1 MSEYHYIKGREIPI
15 YKGKLYV
22 VVSNDYEKVEK
33 LIPGF
38 DKWSNGELYAHS
50 FLVNHKGEEGIFII
64 LNFDH
69 EYEKMTYG
77 VIVHELR
84 HAADLVAQRRG
95 LNTTPQNTESNA
107 YLMEWMANTVF
118 LELIRWGFV
127 PQFSRKRQ
135 RRP

>member
-1 MSEYHYIKGREIPI
+1 MKLHYHIKGKDIPI
-15 YKGKLYV
+15 YKGKLYI

-64 LNFDH
+64 LNFDN
-69 EYEKMTYG
+69 EFDRMTYG
-77 VIVHELR
+77 TIVHEIR
-84 HAADLVAQRRG
+84 HAYDLVAQRRG
-95 LNTTPQNTESNA
+95 LNTTPQNTENNA
-107 YLMEWMANTVF
+107 YIEGWIANTVF

-127 PQFSRKRQ
+127 PQFSRRRKR
-135 RRP
+135 

>member
-1 MSEYHYIKGREIPI
+1 MAEYHYIKGKDIPI
-15 YKGKLYV
+15 YKGKLYI

-50 FLVNHKGEEGIFII
+50 FLVNHKGVESIFIV

-69 EYEKMTYG
+69 KCDKMTYG

-84 HAADLVAQRRG
+84 HAADLVAQSRG

-127 PQFSRKRQ
+127 PQFSRRRKR
-135 RRP
+135 

>member
-1 MSEYHYIKGREIPI
+1 MSEYHYIKGKEISI

-50 FLVNHKGEEGIFII
+50 FLVTYKGEECIFII

-84 HAADLVAQRRG
+84 HAADLVAQSRG

-127 PQFSRKRQ
+127 PQFSRRRKR
-135 RRP
+135 

>member
-1 MSEYHYIKGREIPI
+1 MSEYHYIKGKEIPI

-22 VVSNDYEKVEK
+22 VVSNDYEKVCTLVPNFEEIGK
-33 LIPGF
+33 
-38 DKWSNGELYAHS
+38 GELYGHT
-50 FLVNHKGEEGIFII
+50 FLMSYKGVESIFVV

-69 EYEKMTYG
+69 EFERMTYG

-135 RRP
+135 RRR

>member
-1 MSEYHYIKGREIPI
+1 MSEYHYIKGKEIPI

-50 FLVNHKGEEGIFII
+50 FLVTYKGEEGIFII

-95 LNTTPQNTESNA
+95 LNTTPQNTENNA

-127 PQFSRKRQ
+127 PQFSRRRKR
-135 RRP
+135 

>member
-1 MSEYHYIKGREIPI
+1 MSEYHYIKGKEISI

-38 DKWSNGELYAHS
+38 DKWSSGELYAHS
-50 FLVNHKGEEGIFII
+50 FLVTYKGEECIFII

-69 EYEKMTYG
+69 EFERMTYG
-77 VIVHELR
+77 DIVHEIR
-84 HAADLVAQRRG
+84 HACDLLAQGRG
-95 LNTTPQNTESNA
+95 LNSTPQNTENNA
-107 YLMEWMANTVF
+107 YIEGWIANTVF

>member
-1 MSEYHYIKGREIPI
+1 MKLHYYIKGKDVPI
-15 YKGKLYV
+15 YKGKLYIV
-22 VVSNDYEKVEK
+22 ASNDYEKVEK

-38 DKWSNGELYAHS
+38 DKWSNGELYAHT
-50 FLVNHKGEEGIFII
+50 FLVNHKGVESIFIV

-84 HAADLVAQRRG
+84 HAADLLAKQRD
-95 LNTTPQNTESNA
+95 LNTGFENTENNA

-127 PQFSRKRQ
+127 PNKKK
-135 RRP
+135 

>member
-1 MSEYHYIKGREIPI
+1 MSEYHYIKGKEIPI

-22 VVSNDYEKVEK
+22 VVSNDYEKVCTLVPNFEEIGK
-33 LIPGF
+33 
-38 DKWSNGELYAHS
+38 GELYGHT
-50 FLVNHKGEEGIFII
+50 FLMSYKGVESIFIV

-69 EYEKMTYG
+69 KCDKMTYG

-84 HAADLVAQRRG
+84 HAADLVAQSRG

-127 PQFSRKRQ
+127 PQFSRRRKR
-135 RRP
+135 

>member
-1 MSEYHYIKGREIPI
+1 MAEYHYIKGREIPI

-38 DKWSNGELYAHS
+38 DKWSSGELYAHT
-50 FLVNHKGEEGIFII
+50 FLTSYKGEEGIFII

-127 PQFSRKRQ
+127 PQFSRRRKR
-135 RRP
+135 

>member
-1 MSEYHYIKGREIPI
+1 MIEYHYIKGREIPI

-50 FLVNHKGEEGIFII
+50 FLVTYKGEECIFII

-127 PQFSRKRQ
+127 PQFSRRRKR
-135 RRP
+135 

>member
-1 MSEYHYIKGREIPI
+1 MSEYHYIKGKEIPI

-50 FLVNHKGEEGIFII
+50 FLVNHKGEECIFII

>member
-38 DKWSNGELYAHS
+38 DKWSNGELYAHT
-50 FLVNHKGEEGIFII
+50 FIAPYKGEEGIFII

-84 HAADLVAQRRG
+84 HAADLVAQSRG

-135 RRP
+135 RKR

>member
-1 MSEYHYIKGREIPI
+1 MSEYHYIKGKDIPI
-15 YKGKLYV
+15 YKGKLYIV
-22 VVSNDYEKVEK
+22 ASNDYEKVEK